1 MRTDGDPHP
10 IARVLVARW
19 HRKAAMKVIPLRLA
33 PLVLAFIL
41 GLDAGSAYAC
51 NDAPGKTAEQ
61 RPEPKSDRLQPF
73 SDPLIFAEL
82 LVLGL
87 AIIEEPVRATNPC
100 YRYRRLGLRP
110 EPEPL

>member
-1 MRTDGDPHP
+1 
-10 IARVLVARW
+10 
-19 HRKAAMKVIPLRLA
+19 MKVIPLRLA

-51 NDAPGKTAEQ
+51 NDSPDKTAEQ

-100 YRYRRLGLRP
+100 YRRLGLRP
-110 EPEPL
+110 EPEPPYSIFWHASKAPAQLPRGDT